1 MAGIAAVEDRAQHP
15 AVDQAGAYAVHAH
28 AGFGAFLRNTFGQ
41 PDHGVLA
48 GAVDRDIGRADQAG
62 DRRGVDD
69 AALVLLEHHRQHMFH
84 AEEDP
89 YQLEIWW
96 TIGMKDGDEN
106 AKTSLGWLL
115 ATGQGAFPNVYL
127 VTAES
132 CKRGR
137 ALLEEAKNDGDTAAM
152 SMLKRVPYDCNIEN
166 QAPLTRG

>member
-1 MAGIAAVEDRAQHP
+1 MNKWRSFRMRVPTFIRLALL
-15 AVDQAGAYAVHAH
+15 
-28 AGFGAFLRNTFGQ
+28 FGLI
-41 PDHGVLA
+41 VLA
-48 GAVDRDIGRADQAG
+48 GCSGDAEPNGNGLIFGNAG
-62 DRRGVDD
+62 AHLDTNQRIQLEGEAFRGSSEAARR
-69 AALVLLEHHRQHMFH
+69 LILHYMY